1 MSLILTQ
8 FPPEFSSVS
17 HHYPTGGEEEST
29 DDEKNCD

>member
-17 HHYPTGGEEEST
+17 HHYPTGGEEESAEYKENA
-29 DDEKNCD
+29 D